1 VDAFLYGP
9 VMAGFWT
16 HRDIIDGVFTFD
28 DLLDAH
34 EMLEVRCENGERAR
48 EAAQQ
53 RRGQP

>member
-1 VDAFLYGP
+1 MFVFAP

-16 HRDIIDGVFTFD
+16 HQQVVDDVFTLD

-34 EMLEVRCENGERAR
+34 EILEVKHENEARAH

-53 RRGQP
+53 RGNQQ